1 MVRLQIFLLDL
12 HPQSCPTTKCS
23 GLRGRIVDHYGE
35 QQAYVQASAAPR
47 AFLGGSNPDLIL
59 LRPAPGLGF
68 AQMIRDLKSRHETSP
83 ILGLLCDWR
92 NEYDDLSRALEH
104 GLDDFVTCPFAEL
117 DIFPRLTRL
126 IASRQGTRSAV
137 SPDALRPHR
146 HFGSMVGESQA
157 FLQAI
162 GKVPLL
168 AGSDA
173 TVLVQGETGTGK
185 DMVARAIHYQ
195 SRRNGHPFIPVN
207 CGALPDHLF
216 ENELFGH
223 AKGAFTDAATAERGL
238 VAEAEG
244 GTLFLDEVDAMSLA
258 AQAKLLRFLQ
268 DLEYRPLGSARS
280 FAADVRVIAATN
292 KDLRQMMEARSFRED
307 LFYRLNVL
315 TLSIPPLRERAED
328 IPLLAESFLA
338 KYVAKHG
345 RGPVTLSEEAVH
357 KLMGH
362 SWPGNVRELESVIQR
377 ALLLGGSDVL
387 TPQELDVPVAL
398 AGQAAAALSLRQAK
412 QLTLGQFERAY
423 LINLLRNHRG
433 NITHAARAA
442 GRERRSF
449 QRLLQK
455 YGLGGQAFRA
465 SC

>member
-1 MVRLQIFLLDL
+1 MRLQIYLLDL
-12 HPQSCPTTKCS
+12 HPQSCRTTTCT

-35 QQAYVQASAAPR
+35 QRACVQASTAPR
-47 AFLGGSNPDLIL
+47 AFLGASNPDLIL

-68 AQMIRDLKSRHETSP
+68 AQMIGDLKSRHETSP

-92 NEYDDLSRALEH
+92 NEYDDLARALGQ

-117 DIFPRLTRL
+117 DIFPRLERL
-126 IASRQGTRSAV
+126 IAPRQGARPTVSEGSA
-137 SPDALRPHR
+137 PPHR

-157 FLQAI
+157 FLEAI

-207 CGALPDHLF
+207 CGGLPDHLF

-258 AQAKLLRFLQ
+258 AQAKVLRFLQ
-268 DLEYRPLGSARS
+268 DLEYRPLGSARCVT
-280 FAADVRVIAATN
+280 ADVRVIAATN
-292 KDLRQMMEARSFRED
+292 KNLRQMVEAKSFRED

-315 TLSIPPLRERAED
+315 TLSIPPLRERTED
-328 IPLLAESFLA
+328 ILLLAESFLA
-338 KYVAKHG
+338 KYAAKHG
-345 RGPVTLSEEAVH
+345 RGPVTLSQGAAE
-357 KLMGH
+357 KLLAH
-362 SWPGNVRELESVIQR
+362 AWPGNVRELDSVIQR
-377 ALLLGGSDVL
+377 ALLLGASDPL
-387 TPQELDVPVAL
+387 MPQELDVPVAL
-398 AGQAAAALSLRQAK
+398 AGQIDPAVSLRQAK
-412 QLTLGQFERAY
+412 QRTMGQFERAF
-423 LINLLRNHRG
+423 LINLLRSHRG
-433 NITHAARAA
+433 NVTHAARAA
-442 GRERRSF
+442 GKERRSF

-455 YGLGGQAFRA
+455 YGLGSQAFRA
-465 SC
+465 PC